1 MSLPW
6 DHPGADPVG
15 DVLRMRDQMKVEHD
29 RMIRTRHHSF
39 NDEGCCVHCDI
50 RWHRAI
56 RTVCD
61 NERVR
66 TLTKVTLMEISVDT
80 TPPLFPDCVVVSI
93 DYPKETNDDVEEG

>member
-29 RMIRTRHHSF
+29 RMIRMRHHSF
-39 NDEGCCVHCDI
+39 NDEGRCVHCDI
-50 RWHRAI
+50 RWVHAVG
-56 RTVCD
+56 TVCD

-66 TLTKVTLMEISVDT
+66 T
-80 TPPLFPDCVVVSI
+80 
-93 DYPKETNDDVEEG
+93 PKETNDGKREAKG